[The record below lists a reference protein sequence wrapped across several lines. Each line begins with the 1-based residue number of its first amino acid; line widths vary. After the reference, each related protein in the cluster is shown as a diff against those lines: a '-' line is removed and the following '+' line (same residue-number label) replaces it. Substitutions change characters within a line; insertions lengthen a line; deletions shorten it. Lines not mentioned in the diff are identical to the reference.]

1 MIKNPHGRISK
12 GEPKEQHLS
21 TVPKSLSLSLSLYIY
36 IYKTSLEVS
45 YLS

>member
-21 TVPKSLSLSLSLYIY
+21 TVPKSLSLSIYIY
-36 IYKTSLEVS
+36 ITSLEVS